1 MLQLFKKLI
10 LHYLCYHIH
19 IFILYISFILHIKL
33 IQGDKIKRIIS
44 ERLNWNKF
52 QTDPYGM
59 FKESSSIMIGN
70 DRYEGFAIDIIQEM
84 SKMLGF
90 NYTFEVQTDGIY
102 GSFNNVT
109 KKWNG
114 MLGKIIAGVSR

>member
-1 MLQLFKKLI
+1 M
-10 LHYLCYHIH
+10 HYLYHIH

-33 IQGDKIKRIIS
+33 IQGDKIKRIIP

-52 QTDPYGM
+52 QTNPYGM

-84 SKMLGF
+84 SKMSGF

-102 GSFNNVT
+102 GSFNNET